1 MEGKTRR
8 SSVRISSL
16 TLNKSENIFLHIT
29 SKAKTESH
37 IEYMRLVTVVKVLK
51 EPTGNAHISI

>member
-1 MEGKTRR
+1 MESKTYL

-16 TLNKSENIFLHIT
+16 TLNRSENIFLHIT

-37 IEYMRLVTVVKVLK
+37 IKYMRLVTVAKVLK
-51 EPTGNAHISI
+51 EPT